1 MTKGYEKLLASCQSY
16 VAPLSCH
23 YILSMPARLSELL
36 YLPMPE
42 LPTSSQ
48 KSDSIQ
54 IGSNTSNQFS
64 TDDSEDMII
73 SGGKWED
80 EEERRFFEDVQD
92 LKDFVPKSVLGL
104 DDVETTKEIDAKDRT
119 EEEDKTDIRKL
130 EEELERLAE
139 GHVEPSS
146 LSVEDEDDEE
156 DGYAFKVTRHFY
168 MRF

>member
-1 MTKGYEKLLASCQSY
+1 MTKSYEKLLASCQSY
-16 VAPLSCH
+16 VASIGYHC
-23 YILSMPARLSELL
+23 ILSKPARLSELL

-64 TDDSEDMII
+64 NDDSEDMII

-80 EEERRFFEDVQD
+80 EEERRFFEDIQD
-92 LKDFVPKSVLGL
+92 LKDFVPRSVLGL
-104 DDVETTKEIDAKDRT
+104 DDVETTKGADIQDRT

-130 EEELERLAE
+130 EEELERLTE
-139 GHVEPSS
+139 GNLEPSS
-146 LSVEDEDDEE
+146 PSIEDEQDEE
-156 DGYAFKVTRHFY
+156 DG
-168 MRF
+168 